1 MNFSAEDITK
11 QLEEQIKQNREL
23 LQRNKELIEQN
34 NLLNDELERLKIRVQ
49 HESADKKSFRF
60 KMATV
65 LFADIRGFTKLS
77 EEADPQK
84 LIDELDRFYIIMDDV
99 IKKYNIEKVSSVG
112 DTIMLVGG
120 IPKKNRTNPIEMV
133 LAAMEIEYK
142 FERFQEELFG
152 PGKRIWEIN
161 MGIHTGPVTCSI
173 SGKKKVSY
181 DVKGETVN
189 IASRIESS
197 SENGKINISEQTREL
212 VAPYFLYR
220 YLRKLPVKYMGDMNL
235 YHVIGFLPEFAYNKN
250 GILPNRQFI
259 TKLQLIRYDDLEE
272 FMLDKLERELPKYLY
287 YHNLKHTMDVVIQSE
302 IIGRGEEISDEEM
315 LLLKTAA
322 LFHDSGQT
330 VQTKGHELISA
341 KIASEIL
348 PKFGYLNEQIQE
360 ICNIIKATELPP
372 KPQTLL
378 QNIICDADLD
388 YLGRSD
394 FIPVSNTLYKEL
406 HEQKLIG
413 TMNDWNKLQLKFLSI
428 HQYFTDTANHL
439 REVNK
444 QTQIERLK
452 QLINEAE

>member
-1 MNFSAEDITK
+1 MNNTVADIAK

-34 NLLNDELERLKIRVQ
+34 NLLNEELERLKIRIE
-49 HESADKKSFRF
+49 HESADKKNLRF
-60 KMATV
+60 KMVTV

-77 EEADPQK
+77 TEDDPQK
-84 LIDELDRFYIIMDDV
+84 LIDELDRFYIIMDDI
-99 IKKYNIEKVSSVG
+99 IKKYYIEKVSSVG

-133 LAAMEIEYK
+133 LAAMEIQYK
-142 FERFQEELFG
+142 FDRFQEELFG
-152 PGKRIWEIN
+152 SGKRIWEIN

-173 SGKKKVSY
+173 TGKKKENY
-181 DVKGETVN
+181 EVKGETVN

-197 SENGKINISEQTREL
+197 SEHGKINISEQTREL
-212 VAPYFLYR
+212 VAPFFR
-220 YLRKLPVKYMGDMNL
+220 CNYLGKLPVKYIGDMNL
-235 YHVIGFLPEFAYNKN
+235 YHVTGFLPEFTLNKN
-250 GILPNRQFI
+250 NILPNRSFL

-272 FMLDKLERELPKYLY
+272 FMLNKLERELPKYLY

-302 IIGRGEEISDEEM
+302 ILGRGEGISDEEM

-330 VQTKGHELISA
+330 VQSKGHELISA
-341 KIASEIL
+341 QLAASIL
-348 PKFGYLNEQIQE
+348 PKFNYTKEQIQV
-360 ICNIIKATELPP
+360 ICDIIKATELPP

-378 QNIICDADLD
+378 QKIICDADLD

-394 FIPVSNTLYKEL
+394 FIPVSNTLYKEM

-413 TMNDWNKLQLKFLSI
+413 SMNDWNKLQLNFLSS
-428 HQYFTDTANHL
+428 HQYFTDTANRL
-439 REVNK
+439 REINK

-452 QLINEAE
+452 QIIED

>member
-1 MNFSAEDITK
+1 MDCTIEELLK
-11 QLEEQIKQNREL
+11 QLEELKKQNREL

-34 NLLNDELERLKIRVQ
+34 NLLNDEIERLRIRVQ
-49 HESADKKSFRF
+49 HESADKKSLRF

-77 EEADPQK
+77 DEADPQK
-84 LIDELDRFYIIMDDV
+84 LIDELDRFYFIMDGI

-133 LAAMEIEYK
+133 LAAMEIQQE
-142 FERFQEELFG
+142 FEKFQEELFG
-152 PGKRIWEIN
+152 AGKRIWEIN
-161 MGIHTGPVTCSI
+161 MGIHSGPVTVSI
-173 SGKKKVSY
+173 SGKKKESY
-181 DVKGETVN
+181 EVKGETVN
-189 IASRIESS
+189 IASRIEAA
-197 SENGKINISEQTREL
+197 SENGKIIISEQTREL
-212 VAPYFLYR
+212 VSLYFRCR
-220 YLRKLPVKYMGDMNL
+220 YLGKMPVKYVGDMNL
-235 YHVIGFLPEFAYNKN
+235 YQVNGYLPEFSSDTK
-250 GILPNRQFI
+250 GLLPNRAFI

-302 IIGRGEEISDEEM
+302 IIGRGEHISEEEM

-330 VQTKGHELISA
+330 VQSKGHELISTQ
-341 KIASEIL
+341 IAMEVL
-348 PKFGYLNEQIQE
+348 PKYGYSPEQINQ
-360 ICNIIKATELPP
+360 ICDIIKATELPP

-378 QNIICDADLD
+378 QKIICDADLD

-413 TMNDWNKLQLKFLSI
+413 SIDDWNKLQIKFLTA
-428 HQYFTDTANHL
+428 HQYFTETANKL

-452 QLINEAE
+452 QLIEP

>member
-1 MNFSAEDITK
+1 MEYTIEELLK
-11 QLEEQIKQNREL
+11 QLEEQKKQNREL

-34 NLLNDELERLKIRVQ
+34 NLLNDEIERLRIRVQ
-49 HESADKKSFRF
+49 HESADKKSLRF

-77 EEADPQK
+77 DEADPQK
-84 LIDELDRFYIIMDDV
+84 LIDELDRFYFIMDGI

-133 LAAMEIEYK
+133 LAAMEIQHE
-142 FERFQEELFG
+142 FEKFQEEIFG
-152 PGKRIWEIN
+152 HGKRIWEIN
-161 MGIHTGPVTCSI
+161 MGIHSGPVTVSI
-173 SGKKKVSY
+173 SGKKKESY
-181 DVKGETVN
+181 EVKGETVN
-189 IASRIESS
+189 IASRIEAA
-197 SENGKINISEQTREL
+197 SENGKIIISEQTREL
-212 VAPYFLYR
+212 VSAYFRCR
-220 YLRKLPVKYMGDMNL
+220 YLGKLPVKYVGDMNL
-235 YHVIGFLPEFAYNKN
+235 YNVNGYLPEFSADNK
-250 GILPNRQFI
+250 GLLPNQTFI

-287 YHNLKHTMDVVIQSE
+287 YHNLKHTMDVVIQAE
-302 IIGRGEEISDEEM
+302 IIGRGEGISEEEM

-330 VQTKGHELISA
+330 VQSKGHEQISA
-341 KIASEIL
+341 QIAQEIL
-348 PKFGYLNEQIQE
+348 PKYGYSIEQINI
-360 ICNIIKATELPP
+360 ICDIIKATELPP

-413 TMNDWNKLQLKFLSI
+413 SMDDWNRLQIKFLSA
-428 HQYFTDTANHL
+428 HQYFTETANKL

-452 QLINEAE
+452 QLIED

>member
-1 MNFSAEDITK
+1 MEEIIEQYKK
-11 QLEEQIKQNREL
+11 QILELTKQNREL

-34 NLLNDELERLKIRVQ
+34 NWLSEELEKLKIRVE
-49 HESADKKSFRF
+49 HESADKKSLRF

-77 EEADPQK
+77 EEKNPQQ
-84 LIDELDRFYIIMDDV
+84 LIDELDRFYLIMDD
-99 IKKYNIEKVSSVG
+99 ILKKYNIEKVSSIG

-120 IPKKNRTNPIEMV
+120 VPKKNRTNPIEMV
-133 LAAMEIEYK
+133 LAAMEIQRHFK
-142 FERFQEELFG
+142 AFQDGLFG
-152 PGKRIWEIN
+152 EGKHIWEIN
-161 MGIHTGPVTCSI
+161 MGIHTGPVSCTI
-173 SGKKKVSY
+173 SGKKKETY

-189 IASRIESS
+189 IASRIEAAAD
-197 SENGKINISEQTREL
+197 NGKIIISEYTREL
-212 VAPYFLYR
+212 VSAYFKCR
-220 YLRKLPVKYMGDMNL
+220 YFTKLPAKYVGDMNL
-235 YHVIGFLPEFAYNKN
+235 YEVTGFLPEYAFDDK
-250 GILPNRQFI
+250 LQTPNRAFT

-302 IIGRGEEISDEEM
+302 IIGRGEGINDEEM

-330 VQTKGHELISA
+330 VQSKGHEEISCQ
-341 KIASEIL
+341 IAREIL
-348 PKFGYLNEQIQE
+348 PKFQYTPEQIGV

-378 QNIICDADLD
+378 EKIICDADLD

-394 FIPVSNTLYKEL
+394 FIPVSNMLYKEL
-406 HEQKLIG
+406 HEQNLIG
-413 TMNDWNKLQLKFLSI
+413 DIDEWNRLQIKFLSA
-428 HQYFTDTANHL
+428 HQYFTETANRL

-452 QLINEAE
+452 QITPD

>member
-1 MNFSAEDITK
+1 MEYTIEELLK
-11 QLEEQIKQNREL
+11 QLEEQKKQNREL

-34 NLLNDELERLKIRVQ
+34 NLLNDEIERLRIRVQ
-49 HESADKKSFRF
+49 HESADKKSLRF

-77 EEADPQK
+77 DEADPQK
-84 LIDELDRFYIIMDDV
+84 LIDELDRFYFIMDGI

-133 LAAMEIEYK
+133 LAAMEIQHE
-142 FERFQEELFG
+142 FEKFQEEIFG

-161 MGIHTGPVTCSI
+161 MGIHSGPVTVSI
-173 SGKKKVSY
+173 SGKKKETY
-181 DVKGETVN
+181 EVKGETVN
-189 IASRIESS
+189 IASRIEAA
-197 SENGKINISEQTREL
+197 SEKGKIIISEQTREL
-212 VAPYFLYR
+212 VSAYFRCR
-220 YLRKLPVKYMGDMNL
+220 YLGKLPVKYVGDMNL
-235 YHVIGFLPEFAYNKN
+235 YNVNGYLPEFSSDNK
-250 GILPNRQFI
+250 GILPNQTFI

-287 YHNLKHTMDVVIQSE
+287 YHNLKHTMDVVIQAE
-302 IIGRGEEISDEEM
+302 IIGRGEGISEEEM

-330 VQTKGHELISA
+330 VQSKGHEQISA
-341 KIASEIL
+341 QIALEIL
-348 PKFGYLNEQIQE
+348 PKYGYSIEQINI
-360 ICNIIKATELPP
+360 ICDIIKATELPP

-413 TMNDWNKLQLKFLSI
+413 SMDDWNRLQIKFLSA
-428 HQYFTDTANHL
+428 HQYFTETANKL

-452 QLINEAE
+452 QLIEI